1 MALEFQTDF
10 KIGQTAATNTGQRV
24 ERVTLQLSSSG
35 DIILVNKKEKLIEQL
50 LRAIVND
57 NTLQQLNINS
67 TTVTTRYVKSLVTL
81 ILRNFRTSQI
91 LETRKTDPDL
101 LGYAI
106 YRYNAGQNSNSF
118 AKISPNSIQ
127 YKYVDNSVQNGITYT
142 YAVTKIKA
150 NSVESAVMEK
160 IEVTPTQFTNNQ
172 EPVIGTYIIGIPGN
186 KSVTFYVDY
195 NRLFSKQ
202 ELLESIED
210 ITVTQDP
217 AEPRRWIVNVLVK
230 SLDDNKVSIST
241 SRFSITGK

>member
-10 KIGQTAATNTGQRV
+10 EIGQAVISEGQRA
-24 ERVTLQLSSSG
+24 ERVTLQLSPSG
-35 DIILVNKKEKLIEQL
+35 DIVLVNKKNKLVQQM
-50 LRAIVND
+50 LRALVND
-57 NTLQQLNINS
+57 QTLIQNILNS
-67 TTVTTRYVKSLVTL
+67 TTIPTRYVKSLVTL

-91 LETRKTDPDL
+91 LETRKTDSAL

-127 YKYVDNSVQNGITYT
+127 YKYVDTGVQNGITYT

-217 AEPRRWIVNVLVK
+217 TEPRRWVVNVLVK
-230 SLDDNKVSIST
+230 SLDGNKVSIST